1 MNFKSIA
8 ILLLLVIPAGFAG
21 IWRLQHSIDAQMSA
35 LHEEQDEVLLSSTKV
50 MKAMSLEYA
59 PLVADIYWTRVV
71 QYYGSRSE
79 RRQQALESLWPLLDL
94 ATTLDPNLLPAY
106 RFGSTFLA
114 EPRPAGAG
122 QPERAVELIKRGIKE
137 NPEQWRL
144 YQDLGNVYYFALKD
158 NEKASQ
164 AYVDGSKVSGAAP
177 WMKLMA
183 ARIAERGDTRET
195 SRYLWTEIFQSS
207 QDPSVKENAKV
218 HLILLKVDDDLE
230 HLNALLDEF
239 AKRAR
244 RRAENMSDLI
254 DVGMLPGFPADPDG
268 FAYVIGASGKAEINP
283 KSPLLEKEKM
293 YRRF

>member
-1 MNFKSIA
+1 MNYKSITV
-8 ILLLLVIPAGFAG
+8 LLFLVLPAGFAG
-21 IWRLQHSIDAQMSA
+21 IWRLQHSIDAQMTA
-35 LHEEQDEVLLSSTKV
+35 MHEEEDQVVLSSTKV
-50 MKAMSLEYA
+50 MNAMSLEYA

-71 QYYGSRSE
+71 QYYGSKSE
-79 RRQQALESLWPLLDL
+79 RRQETLESLWPLLDL

-114 EPRPAGAG
+114 EPKPAGAG
-122 QPERAVELIKRGIKE
+122 QPDRAVELVERGIKE

-158 NEKASQ
+158 NQKASQ
-164 AYVDGSKVSGAAP
+164 AYVEGSKVPGAAP

-183 ARIAERGDTRET
+183 ARIVEHGDSRET

-207 QDPSVKENAKV
+207 QDPSIKENAKV
-218 HLILLKVDDDLE
+218 HLLLLKADDDLE

-239 AKRAR
+239 AKRAG
-244 RRAENMSDLI
+244 RRAENIRDLV
-254 DVGMLPGFPADPDG
+254 DVGMLPGFPGDPDG

-283 KSPLLEKEKM
+283 KSPLLKKERM

>member
-1 MNFKSIA
+1 MNYKSIA
-8 ILLLLVIPAGFAG
+8 ILLLLVLPVGFTG
-21 IWRLQHSIDAQMSA
+21 IWRLQHSIDRQMTA
-35 LHEEQDEVLLSSTKV
+35 LHEEQDEVVLSSTKV

-71 QYYGSRSE
+71 QYYGSKSE
-79 RRQQALESLWPLLDL
+79 RRQETLESLWPLLDL

-114 EPRPAGAG
+114 EPKPAGAG
-122 QPERAVELIKRGIKE
+122 QPERAVELIERGIKE

-158 NEKASQ
+158 NLKASQ
-164 AYVDGSKVSGAAP
+164 AYVDGSKVPGAAP

-183 ARIAERGDTRET
+183 ARIVERGDSRET

-207 QDPSVKENAKV
+207 QDTSIKENAKV

-230 HLNALLDEF
+230 HLNALLAEF
-239 AKRAR
+239 AMRAG
-244 RRAENMSDLI
+244 RRAENMRDLI

-283 KSPLLEKEKM
+283 KSPLLEKERM